1 MTIHNL
7 TRGVKSLLHSD
18 NTERDLDDE
27 LEGFLNESIADKQR
41 RGYTPQQ
48 ATRMARVE
56 MGSTNTVKH
65 HVRSTGWETH
75 MENLLQDL
83 RYILR
88 VLRRSP
94 GFTAVAVLS
103 LALGIGANTAIFTL
117 VRQVVLKQLPVHNPQ
132 ELYSIGPAGPGGI
145 LGGVDIGTNDLVP
158 YDFARQMQHDPGPF
172 QGAAAYGSF
181 APLVNVRIP
190 GSAAAV
196 QAPGKLV
203 TGNFFQVLQ
212 ASPLLGR
219 TLLPSDDTSKDANPV
234 AVISYHFWLQSMSA
248 DPHVVG
254 RTLTIDSIPFTIL
267 GVMPEAFHDLK
278 YGVRPT
284 DFWFP
289 LTMAP
294 SMMVDPK
301 ILDRDHYFLDMVVRR
316 NPTHTLAADQQWL
329 DSQMRN
335 YARAAV
341 GATPTPGRLQEIS
354 HITSP
359 LTSAARGLSALR
371 NRYADSLMILS
382 VIVAVVLLIA
392 CANLANFLLARAI
405 ARQREVATRL
415 ALGSS
420 RGRILAQSLIEA
432 LVLSLTGGLLGLGF
446 AFLITRALIAFVMHG
461 SPDTV
466 LSPTPDL
473 GVLAFTFAISI
484 VAGLL
489 FGLAPALQ
497 FARSAAGPTLSPSSR
512 GTANSSG
519 RFWPKALITSQVV
532 LALLLLVVAGL
543 FLRTLRNLQ
552 DQNLGFE
559 RTHLLIAEIKPDIA
573 GYTPEKAPMLNQSML
588 ESLSSIPG
596 VRSAAL
602 ADSPPISNGAW
613 RSSMRPA
620 GYTPGPDEPMAAVL
634 KRVSGRYFETTGSE
648 IVSGRALSPSDS
660 ATSAKVVVVN
670 QTLANKYFPHGD
682 AVGRTIG
689 VDIEDSAQWNIVGIA
704 HDTRAFDLRGKAAEP
719 MIYLPVAQLTDAK
732 GQGTRESFATIILI
746 RTTGDPS
753 ATTRAVRGALHSVD
767 PNLPLLNVYTMQEHL
782 NSFTSSET
790 LISRLTSAFALLAV
804 LLSAIGLYGV
814 MSFNVVRRT
823 NEIGIRMALGASNG
837 GVQWMVLRESLWLL
851 MIGLAIGLPATLAAT
866 RLLRAQLYQMSPFDP
881 MVFMAATL
889 GIAAITLLSAW
900 IPSRRAASI
909 DPMVALRYD

>member
-1 MTIHNL
+1 MTLNNL
-7 TRGVKSLLHSD
+7 TRGMKSLLHSQEV
-18 NTERDLDDE
+18 ERDLDDE
-27 LEGFLNESIADKQR
+27 LEGFLNESIADKER

-56 MGSTNTVKH
+56 MGSTNSVKH

-83 RYILR
+83 RYIVR

-117 VRQVVLKQLPVHNPQ
+117 IRQVVLKQLPVQNPQ
-132 ELYSIGPAGPGGI
+132 ELYAFGGSTSGGS
-145 LGGVDIGTNDLVP
+145 LGGVDIGTADLFP
-158 YDFARQMQHDPGPF
+158 YDFARQLQHQPGPF
-172 QGAAAYGSF
+172 RGVAAYSSF
-181 APLVNVRIP
+181 APMMNIRIP
-190 GSAAAV
+190 GSAEAV

-219 TLLPSDDTSKDANPV
+219 TLLPSDDTARNANPV
-234 AVISYHFWLQSMSA
+234 TVISYHFWLQSMSA
-248 DPHVVG
+248 DPAAVG
-254 RTLTIDSIPFTIL
+254 KTLTINSIPFTIL

-289 LTMAP
+289 LSMAP
-294 SMMVDPK
+294 SMMVQAD
-301 ILDRDHYFLDMVVRR
+301 ILDRDHYFLDMVARR
-316 NPTHTLAADQQWL
+316 NLTHTLATDQQWL
-329 DSQMRN
+329 DSQLRN
-335 YARAAV
+335 YARAAA
-341 GATPTPGRLQEIS
+341 GATIPPSRQQEIN

-371 NRYADSLMILS
+371 NRYGDSLMILS

-420 RGRILAQSLIEA
+420 RGRILMQSLMEA
-432 LVLSLTGGLLGLGF
+432 LALSFTGGVLGLGF
-446 AFLITRALIAFVMHG
+446 AFLITRALIAFVMRG

-466 LSPTPDL
+466 LSARPDL
-473 GVLAFTFAISI
+473 TVLAFTFVISI

-497 FARSAAGPTLSPSSR
+497 FAHSAAGPTLSPSTR

-552 DQNLGFE
+552 GQNLGFE

-573 GYTPEKAPMLNQSML
+573 GYTPEKAPILNQRML
-588 ESLSSIPG
+588 EALNAIPG

-602 ADSPPISNGAW
+602 ADTPPISNGAW
-613 RSSMRPA
+613 RSSMHPT
-620 GYTPGPDEPMAAVL
+620 GYTPGPREEMGALL

-648 IVSGRALSPSDS
+648 IVAGRGLAPSDTS
-660 ATSAKVVVVN
+660 TATKVVVVN

-689 VDIEDSAQWNIVGIA
+689 VDIDTDGPWNIVGIA
-704 HDTRAFDLRGKAAEP
+704 RDTRALDLRSGSPEP
-719 MIYLPVAQLTDAK
+719 MIYFPVAQLLGPEGK
-732 GQGTRESFATIILI
+732 GSRDSFATIILV
-746 RTTGDPS
+746 RTAGDP
-753 ATTRAVRGALHSVD
+753 ATTTRAVRAALHSVD
-767 PNLPLLNVYTMQEHL
+767 PNLPILNIFTMQQHL
-782 NSFTSSET
+782 DAFTSSET
-790 LISRLTSAFALLAV
+790 LISRLTSTFAILAV

-851 MIGLAIGLPATLAAT
+851 AIGLAIGLPATLATT
-866 RLLRAQLYQMSPFDP
+866 RLLRSQLYQMSPFDP
-881 MVFMAATL
+881 IVFVAATF
-889 GIAAITLLSAW
+889 GIAMITLLSAW
-900 IPSRRAASI
+900 LPSRRAASI
-909 DPMVALRYD
+909 DPMVALRYE

>member
-1 MTIHNL
+1 MTLTNL
-7 TRGVKSLLHSD
+7 TRGVKSLLHSHD
-18 NTERDLDDE
+18 VERDLDDE
-27 LEGFLNESIADKQR
+27 LEGFLNESIADKER

-48 ATRMARVE
+48 ATRMAHVE
-56 MGSTNTVKH
+56 MGSTNAVKH

-83 RYILR
+83 RYIVR

-117 VRQVVLKQLPVHNPQ
+117 IRQVVLKQLPVQNPQ
-132 ELYSIGPAGPGGI
+132 ELYSVGPSGAGGI
-145 LGGVDIGTNDLVP
+145 LGNVDIGTNDLFP
-158 YDFARQMQHDPGPF
+158 YDFARQLQHDPGPL
-172 QGAAAYGSF
+172 QGAAAYSSF
-181 APLVNVRIP
+181 APMVNIRIP
-190 GSAAAV
+190 GSSEAI

-212 ASPLLGR
+212 ATPFLGR
-219 TLLPSDDTSKDANPV
+219 VLQASDDTAKDANPV
-234 AVISYHFWLQSMSA
+234 TVISYHFWLQSMSA
-248 DPHVVG
+248 DPNVVG
-254 RTLTIDSIPFTIL
+254 KTLTINSIPFTIL

-289 LTMAP
+289 LSMAP
-294 SMMVDPK
+294 SMMVQPE
-301 ILDRDHYFLDMVVRR
+301 ILARDHYFLDMVVRR
-316 NPTHTLAADQQWL
+316 NPGHSLAADQQWL
-329 DSQMRN
+329 DTQMRN
-335 YARAAV
+335 YARAAA
-341 GATPTPGRLQEIS
+341 GAAIPPAREQEIN
-354 HITSP
+354 HISSP

-371 NRYADSLMILS
+371 NRYGDSLMILS

-420 RGRILAQSLIEA
+420 RGRILVQSLMEA
-432 LVLSLTGGLLGLGF
+432 LVLSLTGGVLGLGF
-446 AFLITRALIAFVMHG
+446 AFLITRALIAFVMRG
-461 SPDTV
+461 SPDSV
-466 LSPTPDL
+466 LSASPDL
-473 GVLAFTFAISI
+473 PVLAFTFAVSI

-497 FARSAAGPTLSPSSR
+497 FARSAAGPTTLSPSTR
-512 GTANSSG
+512 GTANSGG

-552 DQNLGFE
+552 DQSLGFE
-559 RTHLLIAEIKPDIA
+559 RTRLLIAEIKPDIA
-573 GYTPEKAPMLNQSML
+573 GYTPEKAPMLNQRML
-588 ESLSSIPG
+588 EALSAIPG
-596 VRSAAL
+596 VRSASL
-602 ADSPPISNGAW
+602 ADTPPISNGAW
-613 RSSMRPA
+613 RSSMHPT
-620 GYTPGPDEPMAAVL
+620 GYTPGPREEMGALL
-634 KRVSGRYFETTGSE
+634 KRVSGHYFDTTGVE
-648 IVSGRALSPSDS
+648 IVAGRGLSPSDTS
-660 ATSAKVVVVN
+660 TATKVVVIN

-689 VDIEDSAQWNIVGIA
+689 VDLDTDGPWNIVGVA
-704 HDTRAFDLRGKAAEP
+704 RDTRALDLRGATSEP
-719 MIYLPVAQLTDAK
+719 LIYLPLVQLSGAHDA
-732 GQGTRESFATIILI
+732 FANIILV
-746 RTTGDPS
+746 RTAGDP
-753 ATTRAVRGALHSVD
+753 AMTTRAVRGALHSVD
-767 PNLPLLNVYTMQEHL
+767 PNLPILNIRTMQEHL
-782 NSFTSSET
+782 DTFTSSET
-790 LISRLTSAFALLAV
+790 LISRLTSTFAMLAV

-837 GVQWMVLRESLWLL
+837 GVQWMILRESLWLL
-851 MIGLAIGLPATLAAT
+851 VIGLAIGLPATLVAT
-866 RLLRAQLYQMSPFDP
+866 RLLRSQLYQMSPFDP
-881 MVFMAATL
+881 IVFVAATL

-900 IPSRRAASI
+900 LPSRRAASI